1 MNSNQ
6 AYQTLQLENNANFDD
21 VKYAYRKLAL
31 QYHPDKNKNT
41 ESEKKF
47 KIITAPCYMMNASID
62 QVYNNIKK
70 AMNRLSGFLKN

>member
-6 AYQTLQLENNANFDD
+6 AYKTLQIHSNANFDE

-31 QYHPDKNKNT
+31 QYHPDKNKNN

-47 KIITAPCYMMNASID
+47 KVITEAYH
-62 QVYNNIKK
+62 
-70 AMNRLSGFLKN
+70 FLKNQNKHTVHKKPHKTQELSLIHI